1 MRSSKRRRR
10 RLRTSPHRRS
20 WLPCRPWTAQRLRP
34 QPRNANAGASA
45 GGRARMDE
53 PVRRLVLALVGAVA
67 LTAERADE
75 LADSLAERGGMSK
88 DEVRAFIDEA
98 TTRWRGDAVRV
109 GERAG
114 ATLNGA
120 FRELGLVTR
129 DEWDELELRVAQIE
143 HRLRLVESRPRAVPP
158 ASS

>member
-1 MRSSKRRRR
+1 MDAPVNSQDPLR
-10 RLRTSPHRRS
+10 RL
-20 WLPCRPWTAQRLRP
+20 A
-34 QPRNANAGASA
+34 
-45 GGRARMDE
+45 
-53 PVRRLVLALVGAVA
+53 LAFVGALA

-75 LADSLAERGGMSK
+75 LADSLAQRGGMSK
-88 DEVRAFIDEA
+88 DDVRTWIDEA
-98 TTRWRGDAVRV
+98 RARWRGDAVRV

-129 DEWDELELRVAQIE
+129 DEWDELELRVAQLE

-158 ASS
+158 PST